1 MERLIENKE
10 KSDEKADKDDENGY
24 STAMTPALAQN
35 CTSPTRCD
43 ELGYKKSAADCDG
56 MESLVC
62 PFDSSKYFC
71 HDKDDCDKLGYTKSA
86 EACNGL
92 ESLVCP
98 SDNSKYFC
106 VLKEK
111 PGLIYYSDGS
121 FSYDL
126 EDGKTPVGIIAYIK
140 DDTKL
145 LISLEE
151 NSLEFSTGY
160 EDVSCLE
167 NHGTN
172 DLAGALA
179 DFNGKENTL
188 CMVNYEGKFEY
199 PAAEWCN
206 SFSASDSGIGSS
218 GWYLPAAGELY
229 AMIDNYDAINN
240 TLKKLKSI
248 QFTHNYYQVS
258 TEATNNYAWRLRPS
272 DGFIYNYYKSEK
284 RLIRCF
290 LNI

>member
-1 MERLIENKE
+1 MRKRIKTMKTVIAALML
-10 KSDEKADKDDENGY
+10 SG
-24 STAMTPALAQN
+24 TAMTPALAQN

-151 NSLEFSTGY
+151 NNLEFSTGY

-167 NHGTN
+167 NHGTVS
-172 DLAGALA
+172 ARRTAASAAA
-179 DFNGKENTL
+179 DGIFRPQA
-188 CMVNYEGKFEY
+188 NYT
-199 PAAEWCN
+199 P
-206 SFSASDSGIGSS
+206 
-218 GWYLPAAGELY
+218 
-229 AMIDNYDAINN
+229 
-240 TLKKLKSI
+240 
-248 QFTHNYYQVS
+248 
-258 TEATNNYAWRLRPS
+258 
-272 DGFIYNYYKSEK
+272 
-284 RLIRCF
+284 
-290 LNI
+290 

>member
-1 MERLIENKE
+1 MRKRIKTM
-10 KSDEKADKDDENGY
+10 K
-24 STAMTPALAQN
+24 TAIAALMLCGTALTPALAQN

-43 ELGYKKSAADCDG
+43 ELGYKKSASDCDG
-56 MESLVC
+56 MESLTC

-121 FSYDL
+121 FSHDL
-126 EDGKTPVGIIAYIK
+126 EDGKTPVGIIAVVNNNSYFI
-140 DDTKL
+140 
-145 LISLEE
+145 ISLEE
-151 NSLEFSTGY
+151 TQTTWGPEGY
-160 EDVSCLE
+160 NVPCLTDYLGNGYNPSDLPTNPADDFE
-167 NHGTN
+167 GEAGTKCI
-172 DLAGALA
+172 LSESA
-179 DFNGKENTL
+179 T
-188 CMVNYEGKFEY
+188 Y

-229 AMIDNYDAINN
+229 AISENISAINS
-240 TLKKLKSI
+240 TLNKLGRPEIPHKY
-248 QFTHNYYQVS
+248 HWS
-258 TEATNNYAWRLRPS
+258 TTETSNARTWKCNPTTGSLGSEARSNILNV
-272 DGFIYNYYKSEK
+272 
-284 RLIRCF
+284 RC
-290 LNI
+290 LLAL